1 MINYKQAQEII
12 KGNAGSFDKE
22 LIDIDHAL
30 GRVLAQDI
38 TASRDYPPFNRSAMD
53 GFALNIDDFNKGI
66 RSFKIIETILAG
78 QKSHKEL
85 SSGTCYKIMTGAAVP
100 VSANVVIRREDTNE
114 NELSVIVEA
123 RQCVYFQNIALKGQD
138 LKKDVIALKAPFKIN
153 APAIGLLASLGKQK
167 IWVYSMPEVAIFTTG
182 NEVISLGNDVNDLQ
196 IYNSNLHVL
205 KALLLE
211 HKIEPKHTAHLLD
224 DKEQLENGL
233 KLYLDVDILILSG
246 GVSAGDTDYIPEIL
260 RKLGVEIL
268 FHKVAIK
275 PGKPILCGKLPGG
288 GLVFA
293 LPGNPFSC
301 LVAFK
306 LFIETH
312 LESSFGLLPQKKI
325 KFPVSFIR
333 TKKGSCDEFFPVYIS
348 EKNTLNEINFNGSGD
363 IRMACSADALGIQ
376 PAVEMNISKG
386 EEIFCIPL

>member
-85 SSGTCYKIMTGAAVP
+85 SSGACYKIMTGAAVP

-123 RQCVYFQNIALKGQD
+123 PQCVYFQNIALKGQD